1 VHSSPFTNR
10 RYARLAFKVED
21 AHPIC

>member
-1 VHSSPFTNR
+1 VHSSPFTNH